1 MSNEKPIIESIVN
14 GFSANISLVYL
25 KQLGKVLE
33 KIPKIAGPA
42 ALGGFGLKVGL
53 NMDVNLTFDDLED
66 ILGHGQFG
74 DKAGLKFE
82 NVLEMAGV
90 SKDDF
95 DSYSTVIPEV
105 SEEKL
110 ENREI
115 HMTLLIAKLANAVD
129 KAINA
134 SDAED
139 GSSEVRVDVVVENTA
154 HLELSLNSSGVG
166 AIGHLVFNALTSG
179 QREEFKGL
187 LEEMA
192 GAE

>member
-1 MSNEKPIIESIVN
+1 MSSEKPIIESIVN

-42 ALGGFGLKVGL
+42 ALGGFGLKVGI
-53 NMDVNLTFDDLED
+53 NMDLNLTFDDLED

-95 DSYSTVIPEV
+95 DSYATVLPEI

-110 ENREI
+110 ENRELKFTKL
-115 HMTLLIAKLANAVD
+115 MAELANAID
-129 KAINA
+129 KAIA
-134 SDAED
+134 GSDAED
-139 GSSEVRVDVVVENTA
+139 GSSEVKVDVVVENTA
-154 HLELSLNSSGVG
+154 HLEVTLNSTGVG
-166 AIGHLVFNALTSG
+166 TIGHLVFNALTSG

-187 LEEMA
+187 VEEMNA
-192 GAE
+192 AE